1 MEGVEE
7 GEEGGEVGVD
17 PQEEEAAGKHPH
29 LLMGPLP
36 HPVPPP
42 NT

>member
-7 GEEGGEVGVD
+7 GEGGERGVD
-17 PQEEEAAGKHPH
+17 PQEEEAAGKHPR
-29 LLMGPLP
+29 LLTGPLQY
-36 HPVPPP
+36 PVPPP